1 MIVQTITDDLIYTY
15 SDTNHYI
22 IQNETGLEYIDA
34 CDSVTSTYT
43 YSESENLTPEDLIP
57 ERKEETNL
65 E

>member
-1 MIVQTITDDLIYTY
+1 MIVQKITDDLIYTY

-43 YSESENLTPEDLIP
+43 YSESENLIPEDLIP

>member
-15 SDTNHYI
+15 SDTNHCI

-43 YSESENLTPEDLIP
+43 YSESENLIPEDLIP

>member
-34 CDSVTSTYT
+34 YDSVTSTYT
-43 YSESENLTPEDLIP
+43 YSESEYLIPDDMIP

>member
-34 CDSVTSTYT
+34 YDSVTSTYT
-43 YSESENLTPEDLIP
+43 YSESENLIPEELIP

>member
-1 MIVQTITDDLIYTY
+1 MIVQAITDDLIYTY

-43 YSESENLTPEDLIP
+43 YSESENLIPEDLIP

>member
-34 CDSVTSTYT
+34 YDSVTSTYT
-43 YSESENLTPEDLIP
+43 YSESENLIPEDMIP

>member
-1 MIVQTITDDLIYTY
+1 MIVQTITDDLVYTY

-43 YSESENLTPEDLIP
+43 YSESEDLIPEDLIP
-57 ERKEETNL
+57 ERKEETDL

>member
-15 SDTNHYI
+15 SDKNHYI

-43 YSESENLTPEDLIP
+43 YSESENLIPEDLIP

>member
-43 YSESENLTPEDLIP
+43 YSESEDLIPEDLIP

>member
-1 MIVQTITDDLIYTY
+1 MIVQTITDDLVYTY

-34 CDSVTSTYT
+34 YDSVTSTYT
-43 YSESENLTPEDLIP
+43 YSESENLIPEDLIP
-57 ERKEETNL
+57 ERKEETAL

>member
-34 CDSVTSTYT
+34 YDSVTSIYT
-43 YSESENLTPEDLIP
+43 YSESENLIPEDLIP
-57 ERKEETNL
+57 ERKEETDL

>member
-1 MIVQTITDDLIYTY
+1 MIVQTITDNLIYTY

-43 YSESENLTPEDLIP
+43 YSESEDLIPEDLIP
-57 ERKEETNL
+57 ERKEETDL

>member
-1 MIVQTITDDLIYTY
+1 MIVHAITDDLIYTY

-43 YSESENLTPEDLIP
+43 YSESEDLIPEDLIP

>member
-34 CDSVTSTYT
+34 YDSVTSTYT
-43 YSESENLTPEDLIP
+43 YSESENLIPEDLIP

>member
-34 CDSVTSTYT
+34 YDSVTSTYT
-43 YSESENLTPEDLIP
+43 YSESENLIPEYLIP

>member
-22 IQNETGLEYIDA
+22 IQNETGLEYMDA

-43 YSESENLTPEDLIP
+43 YSESENLIPEELIP